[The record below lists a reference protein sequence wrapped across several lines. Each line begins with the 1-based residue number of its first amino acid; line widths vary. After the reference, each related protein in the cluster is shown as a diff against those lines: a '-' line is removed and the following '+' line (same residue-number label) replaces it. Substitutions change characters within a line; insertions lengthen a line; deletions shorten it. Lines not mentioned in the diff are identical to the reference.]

1 MSCKTKVKLLLYV
14 GISHPL
20 VNGYLHTVCQIVV
33 LDHVINPFSIKTLA
47 DVYTPVQITSIDTN
61 SPTLWHVHVFW
72 KLHVYQFSRI
82 YIYIPVC
89 GWSHFFISRKLLI
102 IAFSY
107 PFLSSSSIP
116 ISIIGWSHFLIRRQD
131 NWF

>member
-1 MSCKTKVKLLLYV
+1 MITCYMYKRYIIFLCGFWALIVSCKTKVKLLLYV

-61 SPTLWHVHVFW
+61 SPTL
-72 KLHVYQFSRI
+72 
-82 YIYIPVC
+82 
-89 GWSHFFISRKLLI
+89 
-102 IAFSY
+102 
-107 PFLSSSSIP
+107 
-116 ISIIGWSHFLIRRQD
+116 
-131 NWF
+131 